1 MSHSGSQRALG
12 RSSYS
17 VTGALEALGYLDTQ
31 ALRRTGTQGTWVLG
45 DSGIWALGHSGI
57 WALGNSGTWALD
69 AFEALH
75 AEDSK
80 NDC

>member
-17 VTGALEALGYLDTQ
+17 VTGALEVLGYLDTQ
-31 ALRRTGTQGTWVLG
+31 ALWHTGTQGTWV
-45 DSGIWALGHSGI
+45 LGHSGI

-75 AEDSK
+75 PEDLK